1 MIYKPEKDV
10 KDMTE
15 EELAAFLESIDP
27 DEMEADTDCRVE
39 EEDEEFYL

>member
-1 MIYKPEKDV
+1 MIYKPEKNV

-15 EELAAFLESIDP
+15 EELALFLESIDP
-27 DEMEADTDCRVE
+27 DEIEAENDYRVD